1 MKIIM
6 LGAPGAGKGTQAQ
19 RIVTK
24 YGIPQISTG
33 DIFRYN
39 IKENTELGKK
49 LKSFVDNGKLVPDEV
64 VVEVVVD
71 RLKKDDCKNGYILDG
86 FPRTIPQAKALD
98 DILASENSK
107 IDFCIDVEVPYDNII
122 NRMSGRRTCTGC
134 GSTYNTVF
142 SPTKEENICD
152 KCGDTTIQREDD
164 KEEIVKNRLEVYDK
178 ETKPLIDYYKEKG
191 NLYVID
197 GTKSMDEVFENI
209 CNLLGN

>member
-152 KCGDTTIQREDD
+152 KCGDATIQREDD